1 MTMLRRLIFWL
12 HLGCGLV
19 AGVVIAIMSVTGI
32 AIAFEHEITDW
43 FDRDVARVSVP
54 TGASRQ
60 TLAQL
65 DTALAAQ
72 HPDFKPTLLLVP
84 RDPAGAYTY
93 RMGRERL
100 LYVDPYTGTAAAPRS
115 GTAHDILHELMEWH
129 RWLGQADGLTSTG
142 RLVTGV
148 SNVVFLG
155 LCLTGLY
162 LWFPRRWSRRAFR
175 PLLWFVGRYR
185 GKARHFNW
193 HNVFGFWSLPVLVVL
208 AATAVVISFGWGH
221 DLVFHLVGEEPPAFR
236 DSRMLN
242 APAPTLPT
250 TSPADTVPLSTGE
263 LLAAAT
269 RAFPRWES
277 VAIPLPIASAPTKP
291 AELLVFEPALFSTAG
306 RIQVHLDPFR
316 GDVLQQVAFADRS
329 RGIRARVWVRFL
341 HTGEA
346 FGLTGKIIATLATA
360 ASLVLVWTGFA
371 LSWRRFF
378 GRQRAPRP
386 SA

>member
-1 MTMLRRLIFWL
+1 MTTLRKLIFWL

-43 FDRDVARVSVP
+43 LDRDVARVSVP

-65 DTALAAQ
+65 DAALAAEQ
-72 HPDFKPTLLLVP
+72 PGFKPTLLFVP
-84 RDPAGAYTY
+84 RDPAAAYTY
-93 RMGRERL
+93 RMGRERML
-100 LYVDPYTGTAAAPRS
+100 FVDPYTGTAATPRS
-115 GTAHDILHELMEWH
+115 GTAHDVLHELMEWH
-129 RWLGQADGLTSTG
+129 RWLGQKDGLTSTG

-148 SNVVFLG
+148 SNVAFLG

-175 PLLWFVGRYR
+175 PLLWCVGRYR
-185 GKARHFNW
+185 GKARDFNW
-193 HNVFGFWSLPVLVVL
+193 HNVAGFWSLPVLVIL
-208 AATAVVISFGWGH
+208 AATGVVISFGWGH
-221 DLVFHLVGEEPPAFR
+221 DLVFRVFGETPPAFR
-236 DSRMLN
+236 DGRMLSSP
-242 APAPTLPT
+242 APALPARP
-250 TSPADTVPLSTGE
+250 PAAAPLTADE
-263 LLAAAT
+263 LLAVAT
-269 RAFPRWES
+269 RAFPGWES
-277 VAIPLPIASAPTKP
+277 VVIPLPVPPAPTKP
-291 AELLVFEPALFSTAG
+291 VELLVFEPALFSTAG

-316 GDVLQQVAFADRS
+316 GEVLQQVAFADRS
-329 RGIRARVWVRFL
+329 PGIRARVWTRFL

-346 FGLTGKIIATLATA
+346 FGLAGKIIATLATA

-378 GRQRAPRP
+378 PRQRAPRS